1 MSIELLREISAGELP
16 LAVTAEAD
24 IDKLRV
30 LHAAQM
36 VEARFSLKAGEAAT
50 ALSLTGFGVA
60 TLRAFNARQILDRQR
75 KVLAATQPLSSR
87 RRRTVEEP
95 GVPAAAFGLR
105 WAP

>member
-1 MSIELLREISAGELP
+1 MSIELLREISAGSLP

-36 VEARFSLKAGEAAT
+36 VVAQFSQQAGEAAT

-60 TLRAFNARQILDRQR
+60 TLRAFNARQILERQR
-75 KVLAATQPLSSR
+75 KVMAATQPLSAR
-87 RRRTVEEP
+87 CRKAAAAVVP
-95 GVPAAAFGLR
+95 PAAAFGLR